1 MQIDLE
7 LYRSEALVSERP
19 RVRLSA
25 IDICPE
31 AARRTLAFVH
41 GFGGRA
47 TQWQKQLTFFS
58 DENRVIAVDLRG
70 HGHSDAPSS
79 SYTMDEIQ
87 SDLDAALDRLQ
98 APDRFVL
105 IGHSFGG
112 AIAAEYAVRHPERL
126 DRLVLISTAGEFSI
140 YPWAR
145 ALLRLPVRAL
155 NLIRPFV
162 RRSLHAAPVV
172 LKAFHNNN
180 LAKWN
185 GWSLFRDIRVPTLV
199 ITGHRDAVFPHAVF
213 DEVPRRIPGSQHVT
227 VPVSAHMVMLERA
240 DAVNRAIA
248 RFLDESDAKRSFA
261 RRAPSARDKLVQ
273 ARPWLKHYEDSVP
286 YTVAIPNRPVHRF
299 LRSAAIRFPNRTAI
313 HFFGARLSYRQL
325 SDQADRFGNALRG
338 LGIDTGDRAMLLLP
352 NLPQTA
358 IAYFGALRA
367 GATVVFASPTSSE
380 DEVLRQVIDSG
391 AKALV
396 TLTRFGEL
404 GRRVK
409 AESGAEHV
417 ILADFQD
424 YLPPLKRLAFS
435 LTREA
440 KEGHRLA
447 FELEPGMH
455 LWRDWLW
462 RYPPL
467 RPEVGPDPND
477 LALII
482 YTGGTTDRPK
492 GVMLSHRNLVANALQ
507 TRHWLADV
515 REGRERFLCVLPFSH
530 SYGLTTALNVPV
542 MLGATMIMLPSFQ
555 TRQVLQT
562 IKATRPTLFPG
573 VPTMYMA
580 INNFPG
586 VRRFGIRSIRAC
598 ISGAAP
604 LPVEVQEAFEKLTR
618 GRLVEGYGLTEA
630 SPVTH
635 GNPLKGTRK
644 VGSIGIPFPNT
655 EAKIVDLATGAHL
668 PPGQIGELVVRGP
681 QVMMGYWGLGDETDH
696 TLRDG
701 WLYTGDVATMD
712 DDGYFTIINRKKE
725 MILAGEYQ
733 VYPRDVEEVLFEH
746 PKVKDVAVVGVPAT
760 PPGQKV
766 KAFVVLRDGES
777 ATPEELIALCRE
789 RLEEWAV
796 PWEVEF
802 RRELPKSFVGKV
814 LRRVLVEEEVNGKH
828 ESRTD
833 VSHA

>member
-7 LYRSEALVSERP
+7 LYRVEVPVSERP

-25 IDICPE
+25 IDVCPE
-31 AARRTLAFVH
+31 APQRTLVFVH

-47 TQWQKQLTFFS
+47 TQWQKQLIFFS
-58 DENRVIAVDLRG
+58 GENRVIALDARG
-70 HGHSDAPSS
+70 HGRSDAPNS

-87 SDLDAALDRLQ
+87 ADLDAALDRLRV
-98 APDRFVL
+98 ADRFVL

-112 AIAAEYAVRHPERL
+112 AIASEYAVRHPERL
-126 DRLVLISTAGEFSI
+126 DKLVLISTAGEFSI

-145 ALLRLPVRAL
+145 FLLRLPVSVLKPVR
-155 NLIRPFV
+155 RMV
-162 RRSLHAAPVV
+162 RRSLSAPPHV

-180 LAKWN
+180 LSKWN
-185 GWSLFRDIRVPTLV
+185 GWDLFGNIQTPTLV

-213 DEVPRRIPGSQHVT
+213 DEVPKRIPGAQHVEI
-227 VPVSAHMVMLERA
+227 PVSAHMVMLERA
-240 DAVNRAIA
+240 DAANRAIA
-248 RFLDESDAKRSFA
+248 RFVDESDAKRSFA
-261 RRAPSARDKLVQ
+261 RRGPPAREKLTQ
-273 ARPWLKHYEDSVP
+273 ARPWLKHYEEGVP
-286 YTVAIPNRPVHRF
+286 RTVAIPNRPAHRF
-299 LRSAAIRFPNRTAI
+299 LRSAAARFPNHTAI
-313 HFFGARLSYRQL
+313 QFFGARLSYRQL

-338 LGIDTGDRAMLLLP
+338 LGLDRGDRVMLLLP
-352 NLPQTA
+352 NLPQTV

-367 GATVVFASPTSSE
+367 GATVVLASPTNSE
-380 DEVLRQVIDSG
+380 DEVIRQANDSG

-396 TLTRFGEL
+396 TLTRFGEM

-409 AESGAEHV
+409 SETGVEHV
-417 ILADFQD
+417 IFANVKD
-424 YLPPLKRLAFS
+424 YLPLLKRIGFS

-447 FELEPGMH
+447 FDLEAGLH
-455 LWRDWLW
+455 LWPDLLW
-462 RYPPL
+462 RYPPV
-467 RPEVGPDPND
+467 RPGFEPDPGD

-492 GVMLSHRNLVANALQ
+492 GVMLSHRNLAANAIQ
-507 TRHWLADV
+507 TRHWITDV

-530 SYGLTTALNVPV
+530 SYGLTTTLNVPV
-542 MLGATMIMLPSFQ
+542 MIGATMIILPTFQ
-555 TRQVLQT
+555 TREVLET

-598 ISGAAP
+598 LSGAAP

-630 SPVTH
+630 GPATH
-635 GNPLKGTRK
+635 ANPFNGLRK
-644 VGSIGIPFPNT
+644 VGSIGVPFPNT
-655 EAKIVDLATGAHL
+655 DAKIVDLATGQDL

-681 QVMMGYWGLGDETDH
+681 QVMLGYWGLGDETDRV
-696 TLRDG
+696 LRDG

-712 DDGYFTIINRKKE
+712 DDGYFSIINRKKE

-746 PKVKDVAVVGVPAT
+746 PKVRDVAVVGVPAT
-760 PPGQKV
+760 QPGQKV

-796 PWEVEF
+796 PWEIEF

-814 LRRVLVEEEVNGKH
+814 LRRVLVEEEVEAKP
-828 ESRTD
+828 
-833 VSHA
+833 